1 MRHIFTLL
9 AESAAN
15 EEKLSH
21 LEHAEDHV
29 INAGKE
35 GYKHAVNTLNAVHK
49 TLTGQKGGASVTEK
63 YDGSPSVVFGHHPEN
78 GKFFVASKSAFNKN
92 PKINYTPADIEKN
105 HGHAPG
111 LVHHL
116 KNALEHLPKVTPS
129 KGVFQGDIMH
139 SKEHVEKSDSKV
151 HFTPNTLT
159 YHEPAN
165 SEEGKKI
172 QNSKIGIA
180 VHTGYQGKDI
190 QSMKANYTPD
200 LSGFKHHPD
209 VHTIDVGIDK
219 EKAKANYT
227 PAKQNQFHKHMA
239 EAEAVAKT
247 LKPSDYKKV
256 EPHTEHLKT
265 YINRTVREG
274 TTPNTD
280 DFYNHVKEQHGK
292 EIAKVKTQK
301 SIEAKTSGMNTQLN
315 HIRSNSDTI
324 GKVLQIHHHL
334 QAAKDVQNQALSPTQ
349 RFKTSINGTP
359 TKGEGFVAVVN
370 NRPTKIV
377 DRKEFSRQ
385 NFLKF
390 KK

>member
-1 MRHIFTLL
+1 MLHIYTLL
-9 AESAAN
+9 RESAAN

-29 INAGKE
+29 INAGAE
-35 GYKHAVNTLNAVHK
+35 GYKHAINTLNAVHK

-63 YDGSPSVVFGHHPEN
+63 FDGSPSVVFGHHPET

-139 SKEHVEKSDSKV
+139 SKEHVKEGDHGV

-159 YHEPAN
+159 YHAGAGE
-165 SEEGKKI
+165 SKDIKK
-172 QNSKIGIA
+172 SKIGIA
-180 VHTGYQGKDI
+180 VHTGYEGKDI
-190 QSMKANYTPD
+190 HSMKANYTPD

-209 VHTIDVGIDK
+209 VHQIDVSIDK
-219 EKAKANYT
+219 SKVKYT
-227 PAKQNQFHKHMA
+227 PKMQAQFQTHMDKA
-239 EAEAVAKT
+239 AAVAKT

-265 YINRTVREG
+265 YINKTVRED
-274 TTPNTD
+274 TKPNSN
-280 DFYNHVKEQHGK
+280 DFYEHVKEQHGK
-292 EIAKVKTQK
+292 EIAKVKTPK
-301 SIEAKTSGMNTQLN
+301 AIEAKTHTMNTQLSHVRAN
-315 HIRSNSDTI
+315 AGTI
-324 GKVLQIHHHL
+324 DKVLEVHHHL
-334 QAAKDVQNQALSPTQ
+334 QQAKNVQNQALAPTQ
-349 RFKTSINGTP
+349 KFKTSIDHTP

-377 DRKEFSRQ
+377 DRAEFSRQ